1 MLSICVSS
9 LLLAYRVAA
18 ERHVAGER
26 VDAVHREDDDVRPED
41 HHAHSP
47 LRGLLQVADDGDEL
61 HLRAVAV
68 AEHRQRHEDV
78 AREDEG
84 VDVRLHRVPR
94 AALTRADTG
103 AQTRARGL
111 PGVGLDHTGGRLA
124 DVVRLLRQ
132 VAGVDRQRLAHHHEG
147 QVDDAD
153 DGEKGGV
160 AQGSDLLLQGNGED
174 HAEGHEDE
182 DKLPI

>member
-41 HHAHSP
+41 HRVHAP
-47 LRGLLQVADDGDEL
+47 LRGLLEVADDGDEL

-78 AREDEG
+78 AGKDEG
-84 VDVRLHRVPR
+84 VDVRFHGVPR
-94 AALTRADTG
+94 AALTRADAG
-103 AQTRARGL
+103 AQTRAGGL

-124 DVVRLLRQ
+124 DVVRLLSQ
-132 VAGVDRQRLAHHHEG
+132 IAGVDRQRLTHHHEG

-160 AQGSDLLLQGNGED
+160 TQGSDLLLQSDGED
-174 HAEGHEDE
+174 HAEGHEDQN
-182 DKLPI
+182 KLPI